1 VKLVLSVC
9 LFLVFVVFNIFKFF
23 RFLCAFAVGRDAVS
37 CLLLLPAAAM
47 L

>member
-37 CLLLLPAAAM
+37 CLLLPAAAM